1 MNTQEL
7 ISLFA
12 ESIEVEESTLTLDT
26 VIADVPEWNSLG
38 WLTIMSLLDER
49 YAVQLTA
56 PQIRAFKT
64 VSEVVDA
71 VNAKLA
77 TV

>member
-1 MNTQEL
+1 MDTQEL

-12 ESIEVEESTLTLDT
+12 ESIEVEVSTLTLDT

-64 VSEVVDA
+64 VHEVVDA